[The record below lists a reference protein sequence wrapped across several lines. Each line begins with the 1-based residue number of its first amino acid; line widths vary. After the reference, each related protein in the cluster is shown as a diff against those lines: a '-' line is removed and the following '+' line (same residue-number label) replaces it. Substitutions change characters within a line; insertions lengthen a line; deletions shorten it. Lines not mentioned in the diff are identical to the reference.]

1 MANNN
6 NKDFRTDVLVD
17 LVSYT
22 NDFEEQI
29 IDMDWDGHDVDH
41 LYQQL
46 DGLKERIKNGEL
58 YEPLF

>member
-1 MANNN
+1 MPDKNY
-6 NKDFRTDVLVD
+6 FRTDVLVD

-22 NDFEEQI
+22 NDFEERI
-29 IDMDWDGHDVDH
+29 IDMDWDGQDVDH
-41 LYQQL
+41 LYHQL

>member
-1 MANNN
+1 MANNH
-6 NKDFRTDVLVD
+6 KDFRTDVLVD

-58 YEPLF
+58 YEALF